1 MAPVEP
7 IVNPDCPSPHH
18 PHRSSVLGSAREG
31 PVPVPVPVSSVS
43 CDILG
48 RMPQSGCA
56 VRELLVEP
64 TRIDRRTVVPTQ
76 SIGWFGFE
84 YSRW

>member
-1 MAPVEP
+1 MAPVEL
-7 IVNPDCPSPHH
+7 IVNPDCPM
-18 PHRSSVLGSAREG
+18 GSAREG
-31 PVPVPVPVSSVS
+31 PVPVTVPVPVSSVS

-84 YSRW
+84 